1 MTRSRSLALVGGAA
15 LAVGAV
21 LTACLDDGADA
32 QTDDFVISNLGVTL
46 GSWDRASNTAGDF
59 VFLERER
66 KVFLEFGA
74 IVSDGEGGT
83 KELPTFEYKI
93 RPEAVVFA
101 IAEGTVT
108 RFGFQEDTEDYE
120 FAVQSD
126 RDPAFEVGYDH
137 VLNPTVSPGDRVEA
151 GDILGNPG
159 TWSEQLGR
167 FEIMIN
173 NSETG
178 LSYCPFTL
186 FDPNL
191 AQEYQQQVSRFMAD
205 WETFKG
211 DPTVYDE
218 ESHVCPGCRYESM
231 VSY

>member
-1 MTRSRSLALVGGAA
+1 MMRNTSIALLVGAA
-15 LAVGAV
+15 LVMGVV
-21 LTACLDDGADA
+21 LTACLDDGTDA
-32 QTDDFVISNLGVTL
+32 PTDDFVISNLGVTFDA
-46 GSWDRASNTAGDF
+46 WDRASNTAGDF

-83 KELPTFEYKI
+83 KELPTFEYRI
-93 RPEAVVFA
+93 DPEAVVLA

-108 RFGFQEDTEDYE
+108 RFAFQEDTEDYE
-120 FAVQSD
+120 FAVRSD

-137 VLNPTVSPGDRVEA
+137 VLNPTVSLGDSVEA

-173 NSETG
+173 NSETD
-178 LSYCPFTL
+178 LSYCPFTF

-205 WETFKG
+205 WEAFKG
-211 DPTVYDE
+211 DSTVYDE

-231 VSY
+231 VTY

>member
-1 MTRSRSLALVGGAA
+1 MRNRSFALLAGVGFI
-15 LAVGAV
+15 VGTI
-21 LTACLDDGADA
+21 LTACLDDGTDA
-32 QTDDFVISNLGVTL
+32 PTDDFVISNLGVTF
-46 GSWDRASNTAGDF
+46 GAWDRASNTAGDF
-59 VFLERER
+59 VFLEREQ

-74 IVSDGEGGT
+74 IVSAGGGGT

-93 RPEAVVFA
+93 QPEAVVFA

-108 RFGFQEDTEDYE
+108 RFAFQEDTEDYE
-120 FAVQSD
+120 FAVRSD

-159 TWSEQLGR
+159 TWSERLGR

-178 LSYCPFTL
+178 LSYCPFTF

-191 AQEYQQQVSRFMAD
+191 ADEYQQQVSRFMAD
-205 WETFKG
+205 WEAFKG

-218 ESHVCPGCRYESM
+218 ENHACPGCRYESM